1 MIAAN
6 AALDAA
12 NLASVKA
19 DAFLTPDSSVLG
31 RRDSGLTRTEGNIYN
46 VTVNGAIDS
55 ESTARQIV
63 TLLNDS
69 QARGTLGASGLVGAV
84 SF

>member
-19 DAFLTPDSSVLG
+19 DALLAPDPSVLG

-46 VTVNGAIDS
+46 VTVNGALDA

-63 TLLNDS
+63 TILNDS
-69 QARGTLGASGLVGAV
+69 QARGTLGAGGLIGAV